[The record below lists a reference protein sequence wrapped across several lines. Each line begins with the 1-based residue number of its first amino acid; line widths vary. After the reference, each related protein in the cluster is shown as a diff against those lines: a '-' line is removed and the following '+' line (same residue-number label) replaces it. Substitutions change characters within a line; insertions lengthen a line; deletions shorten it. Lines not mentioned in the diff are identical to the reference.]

1 MNLHS
6 NPIEPN
12 PLAASNLYD
21 ISPTAPLTGVH
32 LKGTVTRRFLI
43 SYAVAPDLLAPQV
56 PPGAELAIFN
66 GLAWVS
72 ACFVNIEGMRPSF
85 GPSWA
90 GTGFNYLIHRTRAR
104 LPYPDGRLRESV
116 LVLEANINRPIL
128 GWLAR
133 KSMGIRFRSRDITL
147 TEDSKS
153 WTLKMTSGSEV
164 LFDADIYKSSVG
176 TDIGSSSR
184 FASAREADG
193 FLLGVAFGG
202 EWEQQRE
209 RVRLFAETHDPWK
222 TFVGQC
228 STKCNAYLASLGA
241 PNVEADHVIT
251 MTDIPHYFA
260 FGSIAVPCRTV
271 AQAAP

>member
-1 MNLHS
+1 MIRRS
-6 NPIEPN
+6 NPVEGHP
-12 PLAASNLYD
+12 PKASKLYD
-21 ISPTAPLTGVH
+21 ISPTDPLTGVH

-43 SYAVAPDLLAPQV
+43 SYGVTPDLLAPLV
-56 PPGAELAIFN
+56 PPGAQLATFS

-72 ACFVNIEGMRPSF
+72 ACFVNIKGMRPSF

-133 KSMGIRFRSRDITL
+133 KSTGVRFCSRDITL

-153 WTLKMTSGSEV
+153 WTLRMTSGSKL
-164 LFDADIYKSSVG
+164 LFDADIYKSSFG
-176 TDIGSSSR
+176 TDISFSSK
-184 FASAREADG
+184 FASAYEADG
-193 FLLGVAFGG
+193 FLLGVPFGG
-202 EWEQQRE
+202 KWEQERE
-209 RVRLFAETHDPWK
+209 QVRLFAETHDPWK
-222 TFVGQC
+222 TLVGQC
-228 STKCNAYLASLGA
+228 STKCNAYLTSLG
-241 PNVEADHVIT
+241 PQKVEADHVIT

-260 FGSIAVPCRTV
+260 FGSIAVPCRRV
-271 AQAAP
+271 AQATP